1 MVAPSPMNRHRV
13 VLRSG
18 DIRDSCDN
26 VPKQIRVIATAKE
39 HTPMSTTLIRN
50 VRPLH
55 HEATDVLISDGTI
68 TEIAPGIAP
77 PDGADIIDGQ
87 GALLFQGLIDGHT
100 HMDKALLGLPWH
112 STKPSSTITETI
124 ANERQLRREEAIDA
138 HQQSTRHAHAAIAAG
153 TTHIRS
159 FADIDTEWGL
169 NGVRGLMQTRDELR
183 DKVQIQVVAFPQSG
197 MLIRPGT
204 VELLDQALSEGA
216 EVIGGLDPSAIDRD
230 PKGHLD
236 TIFALAEKYDVDVD
250 VHLHE
255 PGELGAFSFD
265 LIIERTRALG
275 WQGRVTISHAFA
287 LGGIEPARLDS
298 FIQQL
303 LDLDIAI
310 MSHGPSGGRPAPPV
324 EQLRAAGVRM
334 ISGNDGIQDSWGP
347 LNRPEMLHRAY
358 LVCYRNNFRRDD
370 QIEDVIDLIT
380 NSSAEVMGIDDYGF
394 AVGKAADL
402 VLVEEENH
410 CAAVIRRPTPSLV
423 MKRGRVT
430 ARNGVVN

>member
-1 MVAPSPMNRHRV
+1 MTS
-13 VLRSG
+13 S
-18 DIRDSCDN
+18 
-26 VPKQIRVIATAKE
+26 
-39 HTPMSTTLIRN
+39 TLIRN
-50 VRPLH
+50 VRPLRH
-55 HEATDVLISDGTI
+55 DPTDLLIVDGI
-68 TEIAPGIAP
+68 IQEIAPGIMP
-77 PDGADIIDGQ
+77 PAGAEIIEGI
-87 GALLFQGLIDGHT
+87 GSLLLQGLIDGHT
-100 HMDKALLGLPWH
+100 HMDKALIGLPWH
-112 STKPSSTITETI
+112 STKPSTTITETI
-124 ANERQLRREEAIDA
+124 ANERQLRREESIDA
-138 HQQSTRHAHAAIAAG
+138 HQQSTRHAHAAIASG

-159 FADIDTEWGL
+159 FADIDTEWEL
-169 NGVRGLMQTRDELR
+169 KGVRGLMQTRDELK

-236 TIFALAEKYDVDVD
+236 TIFALAEKHDVDVD

-255 PGELGAFSFD
+255 PGDLGAFSFD
-265 LIIERTRALG
+265 LIIERTRVLG

-287 LGGIEPARLDS
+287 LGGIDQARLDGLV
-298 FIQQL
+298 QQL
-303 LDLDIAI
+303 LDLKIAI

-324 EQLRAAGVRM
+324 EYLRAAGVHM

-347 LNRPEMLHRAY
+347 LNRPEMLNRAY

-380 NSSAEVMGIDDYGF
+380 NSSADVMGIADYGF

-402 VLVEEENH
+402 ALVDEENH
-410 CAAVIRRPTPSLV
+410 CAAVIRRPTPWLV
-423 MKRGRVT
+423 MKRGLVT
-430 ARNGVVN
+430 ARDGAVV

>member
-1 MVAPSPMNRHRV
+1 
-13 VLRSG
+13 
-18 DIRDSCDN
+18 
-26 VPKQIRVIATAKE
+26 
-39 HTPMSTTLIRN
+39 MSTTLIRN

-55 HEATDVLISDGTI
+55 HEATDVLIVDGI
-68 TEIAPGIAP
+68 INRIAPNQPIPG
-77 PDGADIIDGQ
+77 GADVIEGN

-112 STKPSSTITETI
+112 PTKPSATILETI

-138 HQQSTRHAHAAIAAG
+138 HQQSTRHAHAAIASG

-183 DKVQIQVVAFPQSG
+183 DKVHIQVVAFPQSG

-204 VELLDQALSEGA
+204 VALLDQALAEGA
-216 EVIGGLDPSAIDRD
+216 DVIGGLDPSAIDRD

-236 TIFALAEKYDVDVD
+236 VIFELAEKHDVPVD

-255 PGELGAFSFD
+255 PGDLGAFSFD

-275 WQGRVTISHAFA
+275 WNGRVTISHAFA
-287 LGGIEPARLDS
+287 LGGVDQARLDAL
-298 FIQQL
+298 IQEL
-303 LDLDIAI
+303 LDLNIAI

-324 EQLRAAGVRM
+324 EYLRKAGVRM

-347 LNRPEMLHRAY
+347 LNRPEMLNRAY

-402 VLVEEENH
+402 VIVDDETH
-410 CAAVIRRPTPSLV
+410 AAAVIRRPIPRLV
-423 MKRGRVT
+423 MKRGRITACNGEVVT
-430 ARNGVVN
+430 

>member
-1 MVAPSPMNRHRV
+1 MV
-13 VLRSG
+13 
-18 DIRDSCDN
+18 
-26 VPKQIRVIATAKE
+26 
-39 HTPMSTTLIRN
+39 TTLIRN
-50 VRPLH
+50 ARPLRR
-55 HEATDVLISDGTI
+55 EPTDVMVSDGI
-68 TEIAPGIAP
+68 IRQIAPDIAAP
-77 PDGADIIDGQ
+77 ADAEIIEGN

-100 HMDKALLGLPWH
+100 HMDKALIGLPWH
-112 STKPSSTITETI
+112 STKPTSTITEII
-124 ANERQLRREEAIDA
+124 ANERQLRREKHIDA
-138 HQQSTRHAHAAIAAG
+138 HQQSPRHAHAAIASG

-169 NGVRGLMQTRDELR
+169 NGVRGLMQTRDDLK

-236 TIFALAEKYDVDVD
+236 TIFGLAEKHDVDVD
-250 VHLHE
+250 IHLHE

-275 WQGRVTISHAFA
+275 WKGRVTISHAFA
-287 LGGIEPARLDS
+287 LGGIDQARLDAL
-298 FIQQL
+298 IQEL
-303 LDLDIAI
+303 LDLEIAI

-324 EQLRAAGVRM
+324 EYLRQRGVRM

-347 LNRPEMLHRAY
+347 LNRPEMLNRAY

-370 QIEDVIDLIT
+370 QIEDVIDIIT

-410 CAAVIRRPTPSLV
+410 CAAVIRRPTPTLV

-430 ARNGVVN
+430 ARDGAVI

>member
-1 MVAPSPMNRHRV
+1 M
-13 VLRSG
+13 
-18 DIRDSCDN
+18 
-26 VPKQIRVIATAKE
+26 T
-39 HTPMSTTLIRN
+39 TTLIRN
-50 VRPLH
+50 VRPLRMSQTDLLIVDGVIQNI
-55 HEATDVLISDGTI
+55 AT
-68 TEIAPGIAP
+68 GIEP
-77 PDGADIIDGQ
+77 PAGAEVIEGN
-87 GALLFQGLIDGHT
+87 GSLLFQGLIDGHT
-100 HMDKALLGLPWH
+100 HMDKALIGLPWH
-112 STKPSSTITETI
+112 STKYSSNITETI
-124 ANERQLRREEAIDA
+124 ANERQLRREEEIDA
-138 HQQSTRHAHAAIAAG
+138 HQQSTRHAHAAIASG

-169 NGVRGLMQTRDELR
+169 KGVRGLMQTRDELK

-236 TIFALAEKYDVDVD
+236 TIFALAEKYDVDID

-255 PGELGAFSFD
+255 PGDLGAFSFD
-265 LIIERTRALG
+265 LIIERTRVLG

-287 LGGIEPARLDS
+287 LGGIDQARLDGLV
-298 FIQQL
+298 QDL
-303 LDLDIAI
+303 LDLRIAI

-324 EQLRAAGVRM
+324 EALRKAGVRM

-347 LNRPEMLHRAY
+347 LNRPEMLNRAY

-370 QIEDVIDLIT
+370 QIEDVIDIIT
-380 NSSAEVMGIDDYGF
+380 NGSADVMGVDDYGF

-402 VLVEEENH
+402 ALFDEENH
-410 CAAVIRRPTPSLV
+410 CAAVVRRPTPWLV
-423 MKRGRVT
+423 MKRGLVT
-430 ARNGVVN
+430 ARDSVVV

>member
-1 MVAPSPMNRHRV
+1 M
-13 VLRSG
+13 
-18 DIRDSCDN
+18 
-26 VPKQIRVIATAKE
+26 AK
-39 HTPMSTTLIRN
+39 TLVRN
-50 VRPLH
+50 VRPLN
-55 HEATDVLISDGTI
+55 HEPTDVLITDGVI
-68 TEIAPGIAP
+68 QQIAPNIAA
-77 PDGADIIDGQ
+77 PDGAEIIEGN

-100 HMDKALLGLPWH
+100 HMDKALIGLPWH
-112 STKPSSTITETI
+112 PTRPTSTITEII
-124 ANERQLRREEAIDA
+124 ANERQLRREEHIDA
-138 HQQSTRHAHAAIAAG
+138 HQQSTRHAHAAIASG

-169 NGVRGLMQTRDELR
+169 NGVRGLMQTRDDLK
-183 DKVQIQVVAFPQSG
+183 DKVRIQVVAFPQSG

-236 TIFALAEKYDVDVD
+236 TIFGLAEKYDVDVD

-275 WQGRVTISHAFA
+275 WTGRVTISHAFA
-287 LGGIEPARLDS
+287 LGGIDQTRLDAL
-298 FIQQL
+298 IQEL
-303 LDLDIAI
+303 LDLEIAI

-324 EQLRAAGVRM
+324 EYLRQRGVRM

-347 LNRPEMLHRAY
+347 LNRPEMLNRAY

-370 QIEDVIDLIT
+370 QIEDVIDIIT
-380 NSSAEVMGIDDYGF
+380 NSSADVMGIDDYGF

-423 MKRGRVT
+423 MKRGHIT
-430 ARNGVVN
+430 ARNGVVEA